1 VKLEASLQEIRCE
14 LNERG
19 KAMDST
25 FIMFAVIMLGILVGG
40 IIVYKKSV

>member
-1 VKLEASLQEIRCE
+1 
-14 LNERG
+14 
-19 KAMDST
+19 MDST